1 MSIRTLPA
9 PGTVFCSCD
18 CAFRKAR
25 LMSDNTKRGI
35 VFAAILL
42 VILYALGLRIDHP
55 KSGLKNALGTAESS
69 VAIYWHK
76 SEISVGDKVLVTTKI
91 PGKSPKLALVNNV
104 NTDYVD
110 VQTGDGFER
119 VTRSDVRGSL
129 VMIFP
134 FLGTFLGFVGL

>member
-1 MSIRTLPA
+1 
-9 PGTVFCSCD
+9 
-18 CAFRKAR
+18 
-25 LMSDNTKRGI
+25 MSDNSKRGI

-69 VAIYWHK
+69 VAVYWHK
-76 SEISVGDKVLVTTKI
+76 SEISVGDKVLVTTNI

-110 VQTGDGFER
+110 IQTDDGFQR
-119 VTRSDVRGSL
+119 VPINNVRGSL
-129 VMIFP
+129 VMVFP
-134 FLGTFLGFVGL
+134 FIGTILGFVGL

>member
-1 MSIRTLPA
+1 
-9 PGTVFCSCD
+9 
-18 CAFRKAR
+18 
-25 LMSDNTKRGI
+25 MSDNSKRGI

-76 SEISVGDKVLVTTKI
+76 SEISVGDKVLVTTKT

-110 VQTGDGFER
+110 IQTDDGFQR
-119 VTRSDVRGSL
+119 VPIKNVRGSL
-129 VMIFP
+129 VMVFP
-134 FLGTFLGFVGL
+134 FIGTILGFVGL